1 MLSRKVGFHDELI
14 ESDILDSILAVD
26 MVLEVQ
32 DVYGCMIPPTDVAT
46 VLKTPADPPVILKR
60 TVKASSSD
68 GSGTHSRAHH
78 SLSLLDTIHTNET
91 HRFYYFSYT
100 LGVLS
105 VRETK
110 QANIMKTIMVRSALS
125 QRSLRL

>member
-1 MLSRKVGFHDELI
+1 MALGLTPELI
-14 ESDILDSILAVD
+14 IRF
-26 MVLEVQ
+26 
-32 DVYGCMIPPTDVAT
+32 P
-46 VLKTPADPPVILKR
+46 
-60 TVKASSSD
+60 
-68 GSGTHSRAHH
+68 
-78 SLSLLDTIHTNET
+78 LLDTIHTNET